1 MPAKNNANDRLA
13 NALALL
19 EALSAAG
26 DAGIGTDAF
35 MREQGI
41 GTEELAQARDIIAA
55 LADRETGARVHV
67 DERGGR
73 LFLTGTDGRML
84 PLRLSLSEGLV
95 LAHLIKAATIDA
107 ETKREIE
114 SALLPFGAGSDL
126 GDVVSSTSSPGPW
139 IAAINEAVEFGIRTE
154 LTYRSQ
160 GEPAPRARVV
170 DPMKIEARD
179 GKTYLIA
186 WDIDEDGRRCYRF
199 DRITD
204 VQKTD
209 DSVVEHDWKE
219 GEDAGFGFAR
229 DNKIVQVSLPTRA
242 ADYTNWAGITERSV
256 CKTDPDRTILSVRV
270 ASSNWLFEQVLAGG
284 GTIRIENDE
293 ALAKEFQAWAQ
304 SLKI

>member
-1 MPAKNNANDRLA
+1 MPAKNNTNDRLA
-13 NALALL
+13 NALTLL

-26 DAGIGTDAF
+26 SSGISASAF
-35 MREQGI
+35 MSEQGI
-41 GTEELAQARDIIAA
+41 GPEELSQARDIIAA
-55 LADRETGARVHV
+55 LADRESGARVHV
-67 DERGGR
+67 DERGDR
-73 LFLTGTDGRML
+73 LFLAGTDGRIL

-95 LAHLIKAATIDA
+95 LAHLIEAATIDT

-126 GDVVSSTSSPGPW
+126 GDIVSSTSSPGPW
-139 IAAINEAVEFGIRTE
+139 ISAINEAVEFGIRTE

-160 GEPAPRARVV
+160 GEPIPRTRVV

-209 DSVVEHDWKE
+209 DSVVDHGGKE

-229 DNKIVQVSLPTRA
+229 DSKIVQVSLPTRA
-242 ADYTNWAGITERSV
+242 ADYTNWAGITKRSA
-256 CKTDPDRTILSVRV
+256 CKTDPDRTILSVLV
-270 ASSNWLFEQVLAGG
+270 ASNSWLFEQVLAGG
-284 GTIRIENDE
+284 GEIRIENDND
-293 ALAKEFQAWAQ
+293 LAKEFQDWARA
-304 SLKI
+304 LKL